1 MTERLVEYVQKDE
14 EKKQA
19 AVWQGKETIMRK
31 AIDKIKRIFT
41 AMARA
46 YKEAAPYMNIS
57 RYDCPNLQIAY

>member
-1 MTERLVEYVQKDE
+1 M
-14 EKKQA
+14 KKNTRCP
-19 AVWQGKETIMRK
+19 VWQGKEPIMRK